1 MPTALQLGQRQLPLQ
16 KILRHLTTSPF
27 LSQYLRLVIIEE
39 TLNQWQHSPEYETL
53 YSEAELTEL
62 YHQIAGLANLSED
75 PKQIEA
81 AKRSIALQKYQ
92 QVRWGHKIS
101 SHFLSRK
108 GQLDRAIFSAIQV
121 DSLGMAQE
129 IYLRI
134 KDRRQSFDK
143 LARLYSQGAE
153 AKLGGVMGPISVHQ
167 VHPQIAHHL
176 VGLEP
181 GELSPLFQ
189 LNGLH
194 IFIRLEQRLP
204 ARFDDEMKGQLME
217 ELFEQWVQTEVT
229 NRIADLQVTAVVT
242 DEHRIDDLLATA
254 TATENRLAP
263 HPAANNHNRPELAP
277 SEVEV
282 IDDRLSKVPDEDR
295 PVATIRAGTSFFPP
309 VPEGNS
315 PTEVVEHD
323 NSATSFFAPQ
333 STPTQI
339 IDRRQKY
346 RHQVLFQQIVAFF
359 IFFGLFLGGGFGTIY
374 LLNILAGTSG
384 VQTEQGNK

>member
-27 LSQYLRLVIIEE
+27 LSQYLRLVIVEE
-39 TLNQWQHSPEYETL
+39 TLTQWQQSPEYATL
-53 YSEAELTEL
+53 YSETELTEL
-62 YHQIAGLANLSED
+62 YHQIAGLANISQD

-92 QVRWGHKIS
+92 QVRWGHKVS

-167 VHPQIAHHL
+167 IHPQIAYHL

-217 ELFEQWVQTEVT
+217 ELFEQWVQTEV
-229 NRIADLQVTAVVT
+229 NSRIADLQVTAVVT
-242 DEHRIDDLLATA
+242 DEQRIDDLLAVA
-254 TATENRLAP
+254 TATESRLTP
-263 HPAANNHNRPELAP
+263 QPAADNRSELAAA
-277 SEVEV
+277 EVEL
-282 IDDRLSKVPDEDR
+282 IDDKLSTVPNEDR
-295 PVATIRAGTSFFPP
+295 SVATILSGTSFFPP
-309 VPEGNS
+309 VLEGHS
-315 PTEVVEHD
+315 RTEVVEHD

-339 IDRRQKY
+339 IDRHKQY
-346 RHQVLFQQIVAFF
+346 RHQAIFQQIVAFF

-374 LLNILAGTSG
+374 LLNFLAGTPG
-384 VQTEQGNK
+384 VQTGHRE

>member
-1 MPTALQLGQRQLPLQ
+1 MQTALQLGQRQLPIQ

-39 TLNQWQHSPEYETL
+39 TLTQWQHSPEYETL

-62 YHQIAGLANLSED
+62 YHQIAGLANISQD
-75 PKQIEA
+75 SGQIEA

-129 IYLRI
+129 IYLRV

-153 AKLGGVMGPISVHQ
+153 AKLGGVMGPISLHQ
-167 VHPQIAHHL
+167 VHPQIAYHL
-176 VGLEP
+176 IGLEP
-181 GELSPLFQ
+181 GELSPLFE

-217 ELFEQWVQTEVT
+217 ELFEQWVQTEVSS
-229 NRIADLQVTAVVT
+229 RIADLQVTAVIT
-242 DEHRIDDLLATA
+242 DEQRIDDLLAVA
-254 TATENRLAP
+254 TTESRLAAP
-263 HPAANNHNRPELAP
+263 PATDNRPELAP
-277 SEVEV
+277 SEVEI
-282 IDDRLSKVPDEDR
+282 IDDQLSTVPEEDR
-295 PVATIRAGTSFFPP
+295 PVAKIQAGTSFFPP
-309 VPEGNS
+309 VSDGHS
-315 PTEVVEHD
+315 RTEVVEHD

-374 LLNILAGTSG
+374 LLNFLAGTPES
-384 VQTEQGNK
+384 QTERR

>member
-16 KILRHLTTSPF
+16 KILRHLTTSTF

-39 TLNQWQHSPEYETL
+39 TLTQWQESPEYETL
-53 YSEAELTEL
+53 YSETELTEL
-62 YHQIAGLANLSED
+62 YHQIAGLANISQD
-75 PKQIEA
+75 PKQIET
-81 AKRSIALQKYQ
+81 AKRSISLQKYQ

-229 NRIADLQVTAVVT
+229 SRIADLQVTAVVT
-242 DEHRIDDLLATA
+242 DEQRIDDLLAAA

-263 HPAANNHNRPELAP
+263 HPATDNHNRPELAP
-277 SEVEV
+277 SEVEI
-282 IDDRLSKVPDEDR
+282 IDDKLPPVPDEDR

-309 VPEGNS
+309 VPEGHS

-346 RHQVLFQQIVAFF
+346 RHQVIFQQIVAFF

-384 VQTEQGNK
+384 VQTERGNK